1 MYIKMC
7 RQLIELCFLLLEKI
21 NKVTCQYLK
30 TKGHNEVGLE
40 ICDEKECFFLVVLNK
55 NALFFHE
62 TQSVPKNAFW

>member
-40 ICDEKECFFLVVLNK
+40 ICDEKECFFFCGFEQK
-55 NALFFHE
+55 RIIF
-62 TQSVPKNAFW
+62 P